1 MYHEDKRIAMTTPR
15 ESPTRSS
22 APRSWKSWFDTRP
35 SAEQINQKAQEKL
48 FQTFN
53 VNISTD
59 ECETT
64 LKSHQETVFLFRENF
79 GKARVAMFHHLQVTG
94 GTVYDNEK
102 SYGFIQGLEQVL
114 TMNVTPDLEVL
125 CKNPATA
132 TTPVPTTTSLLNVK
146 AQDEIAT
153 LTAGARC
160 TYKPRNFIPI
170 VPFMVKDISDTIQ

>member
-1 MYHEDKRIAMTTPR
+1 
-15 ESPTRSS
+15 
-22 APRSWKSWFDTRP
+22 
-35 SAEQINQKAQEKL
+35 
-48 FQTFN
+48 
-53 VNISTD
+53 
-59 ECETT
+59 
-64 LKSHQETVFLFRENF
+64 
-79 GKARVAMFHHLQVTG
+79 MFHHLQVTG

-132 TTPVPTTTSLLNVK
+132 ATPVPTTTSLLNVK